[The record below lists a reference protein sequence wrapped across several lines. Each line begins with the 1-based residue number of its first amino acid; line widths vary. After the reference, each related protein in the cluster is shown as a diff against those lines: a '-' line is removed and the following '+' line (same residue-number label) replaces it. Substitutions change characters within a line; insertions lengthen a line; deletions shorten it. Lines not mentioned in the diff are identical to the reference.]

1 MGESGEA
8 QRREGRVMPIL
19 RRVGKP
25 DLHYELDDFTD
36 PWANAPVLML
46 QHGYCRNARF
56 WYQWVPHLCRYY
68 KVVRP
73 DMRGLGRSGRNFD
86 LASELTAE
94 AYVEDVRAIVAA
106 LGDAPVH
113 YCGESLGGT
122 VGMAF
127 AGKYPALARSLSL
140 IASPVFINEGARKG
154 YACGHA
160 SWPEAVRKMGPRA
173 WLAETNRSTRFPP
186 DMPQG
191 FVDWYDEGVAA
202 AGVEMMAAMAEL
214 ALKADVRGALPK
226 ITAPVLSLH
235 PTGGVISND
244 EQKALLQS
252 NIKNIRFVGLPTR
265 FHMVHYI
272 NPALCARQVLQFA
285 ASVDGRICDE

>member
-1 MGESGEA
+1 MD
-8 QRREGRVMPIL
+8 RRLSTV
-19 RRVGKP
+19 RRAGKP

-36 PWANAPVLML
+36 PWTEAPVLLL
-46 QHGYCRNARF
+46 QHGYCRNSSF
-56 WYQWVPHLCRYY
+56 WYQWVPYLCRRY

-94 AYVEDVRAIVAA
+94 EYVEDVRAIVAD
-106 LGDAPVH
+106 LGGAPVH

-127 AGKYPALARSLSL
+127 AGKYPDLVRSLTL
-140 IASPVFINEGARKG
+140 VASPVFINEGARKG
-154 YACGHA
+154 YACGYA
-160 SWPEAVRKMGPRA
+160 SWPEALRKMGPKA

-186 DMPQG
+186 EMPKA

-202 AGVEMMAAMAEL
+202 AGVDMMVAMAEL
-214 ALKADVRGALPK
+214 ALKADVRASLPR
-226 ITAPVLSLH
+226 ITAPVLNLH
-235 PTGGVISND
+235 PTAGVISND
-244 EQKALLQS
+244 EQKKLLQS
-252 NIKNIRFVGLPTR
+252 EIRDIRFFALPTP

-272 NPALCARQVLQFA
+272 EPELCAKQVLQFA
-285 ASVDGRICDE
+285 V